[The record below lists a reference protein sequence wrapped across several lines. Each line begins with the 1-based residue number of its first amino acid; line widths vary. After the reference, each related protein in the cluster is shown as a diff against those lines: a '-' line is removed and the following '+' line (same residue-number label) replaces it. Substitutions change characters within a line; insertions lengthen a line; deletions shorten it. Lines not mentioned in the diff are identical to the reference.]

1 MSFQGI
7 IHLEAL
13 FALVLRLVGGVDPPL
28 VLHQRVVRL
37 EPLAAVSAGEGH
49 LVVVLLAVTH
59 NLLGSD
65 LSYSTVRTEVDP
77 VLGNIMIYSLV
88 LVLAVCNLRI
98 ATEGGVVPDG
108 DVDPVVRHR
117 VEGDG
122 APAAPQLVTPGLR
135 PAGPELHRGVLL
147 CEEGLKV

>member
-1 MSFQGI
+1 MSFQSI

-37 EPLAAVSAGEGH
+37 EPLAAVSAGKGH

-65 LSYSTVRTEVDP
+65 LSYSTVWAEVDP
-77 VLGNIMIYSLV
+77 VL
-88 LVLAVCNLRI
+88 
-98 ATEGGVVPDG
+98 
-108 DVDPVVRHR
+108 
-117 VEGDG
+117 
-122 APAAPQLVTPGLR
+122 
-135 PAGPELHRGVLL
+135 
-147 CEEGLKV
+147 